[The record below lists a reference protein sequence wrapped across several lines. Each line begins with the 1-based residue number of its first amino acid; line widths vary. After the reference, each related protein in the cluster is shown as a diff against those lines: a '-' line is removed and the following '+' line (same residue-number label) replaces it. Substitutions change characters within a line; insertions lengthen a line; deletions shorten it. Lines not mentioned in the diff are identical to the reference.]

1 MAIHILCQT
10 NSSNNLSSTRRM
22 SIPVA
27 IGNWMK
33 PVSRLRISSIGGGRL
48 SSSRRFPNQS
58 SKKEPLSSSR
68 KLGLGEATE
77 VSTDKQKY
85 EHTEIINAVRR
96 QVDEWRKIP
105 DPHQWQVTS
114 VTASL
119 LQYWRHHEF
128 SDIRPFFCQ
137 IEAVETAIWLT
148 EVATKKQRQH
158 GRRFLEHLENVNNN
172 ANPGLSRLALKL
184 ATGRR

>member
-1 MAIHILCQT
+1 MAIHILCQISFFKQPIL
-10 NSSNNLSSTRRM
+10 NSPYGYPDRHWELDEAGQPTQKVVYHRRPAEFITPIPKPKQQKGSSTQ
-22 SIPVA
+22 
-27 IGNWMK
+27 
-33 PVSRLRISSIGGGRL
+33 
-48 SSSRRFPNQS
+48 QS
-58 SKKEPLSSSR
+58 E
-68 KLGLGEATE
+68 LGLGEATE
-77 VSTDKQKY
+77 VSTEKQKY

-137 IEAVETAIWLT
+137 IEA
-148 EVATKKQRQH
+148 
-158 GRRFLEHLENVNNN
+158 G
-172 ANPGLSRLALKL
+172 
-184 ATGRR
+184 